1 MDGAHTLRLRAHR
14 ATRPLLD
21 VPGKEVDV
29 QPARTVR
36 HETLQE
42 ERGDDGTGVT
52 AGRHIIDVRMLAR
65 EFIVVAGPERHRPY
79 RVMLEVRQVCELL
92 KQLRVVRV
100 RGRQLRPQGNARG
113 TRQSC
118 KIDDEI

>member
-1 MDGAHTLRLRAHR
+1 MDCAYTLRLGAHR
-14 ATRPLLD
+14 TTRPLLD
-21 VPGKEVDV
+21 VPGKKVDV

-65 EFIVVAGPERHRPY
+65 EFIVVTGPEWHRPD
-79 RVMLEVRQVCELL
+79 RIMLEVRQAGELL
-92 KQLRVVRV
+92 KELCVVRV
-100 RGRQLRPQGNARG
+100 RGRQLRPQCNA
-113 TRQSC
+113 
-118 KIDDEI
+118 